1 MMKFVKTLNKAEVT
15 TLKELYK
22 NYLHH
27 RVRVRANAIYLSHK
41 GYTVD
46 QISHIIEINR
56 DRVSKWMDNWESKGL
71 IGIFE
76 RDKSGRP
83 PKLTDSER
91 EVVLELVEADP
102 KSIKNTIA
110 KVDEKFNKKVS
121 GQTIKRII
129 KKSKLIWKRVRTSLK
144 SKRDPVKFAQS
155 KTEISVLASR
165 QERGEIDLYYGD
177 EVGFNLIPKIPYAWQ
192 RIGENIELTSS
203 RSKSFN
209 VLGLL
214 QKNGEFESIV
224 FDQSINSN
232 AVVGYFDLLAGQIC
246 KETWIILDNS
256 PIHKSDY
263 FMEQIPL
270 WKEKGLNIYFLPP
283 YCPELNLIE
292 ILWRF
297 IKYYWM
303 PIDSY
308 LSIANLEKA
317 LLHILANVGN
327 IYNITFE

>member
-102 KSIKNTIA
+102 K
-110 KVDEKFNKKVS
+110 
-121 GQTIKRII
+121 
-129 KKSKLIWKRVRTSLK
+129 
-144 SKRDPVKFAQS
+144 
-155 KTEISVLASR
+155 
-165 QERGEIDLYYGD
+165 
-177 EVGFNLIPKIPYAWQ
+177 
-192 RIGENIELTSS
+192 
-203 RSKSFN
+203 
-209 VLGLL
+209 
-214 QKNGEFESIV
+214 
-224 FDQSINSN
+224 
-232 AVVGYFDLLAGQIC
+232 
-246 KETWIILDNS
+246 
-256 PIHKSDY
+256 
-263 FMEQIPL
+263 
-270 WKEKGLNIYFLPP
+270 
-283 YCPELNLIE
+283 
-292 ILWRF
+292 
-297 IKYYWM
+297 
-303 PIDSY
+303 
-308 LSIANLEKA
+308 
-317 LLHILANVGN
+317 
-327 IYNITFE
+327 

>member
-1 MMKFVKTLNKAEVT
+1 MN
-15 TLKELYK
+15 
-22 NYLHH
+22 
-27 RVRVRANAIYLSHK
+27 
-41 GYTVD
+41 
-46 QISHIIEINR
+46 
-56 DRVSKWMDNWESKGL
+56 NWESKGL
-71 IGIFE
+71 VGIFE

-203 RSKSFN
+203 RSESFN

-214 QKNGEFESIV
+214 QKNGKFESVV

-270 WKEKGLNIYFLPP
+270 WNEKGLNIYFLPP

-303 PIDSY
+303 PIDAY

-317 LLHILANVGN
+317 LFHILANVGN
-327 IYNITFE
+327 IYNITFD

>member
-1 MMKFVKTLNKAEVT
+1 MKFVKPLKKAEVV
-15 TLKELYK
+15 TLKELVK
-22 NYLHH
+22 NHSSH

-41 GYTVD
+41 RYTID
-46 QISHIIEINR
+46 QVSDIHEVNR
-56 DRVSKWMDNWESKGL
+56 DRVSKWMDDWESKGL
-71 IGIFE
+71 VGIFE

-83 PKLTDSER
+83 PKLTDTER
-91 EVVLELVEADP
+91 QAVVECVKADP

-110 KVDEKFNKKVS
+110 KIEERFKKKVS
-121 GQTIKRII
+121 GQTIKRIV
-129 KKSKLIWKRVRTSLK
+129 KKSKFIWKRVRTSLK
-144 SKRDPVKFAQS
+144 SKRDPEKFAQS
-155 KTEISVLASR
+155 RVEIMGLASR

-177 EVGFNLIPKIPYAWQ
+177 EVGFNLMPKIPYAWQ

-214 QKNGEFESIV
+214 QKNGDFESVV
-224 FDQSINSN
+224 FDQSINSH
-232 AVVGYFDLLAGQIC
+232 AVVGYFDKLAEKIC

-303 PIDSY
+303 PIDAY
-308 LSIANLEKA
+308 LNIKNLENA
-317 LLHILANVGN
+317 LFYILANVGN
-327 IYNITFE
+327 IYNITFD

>member
-1 MMKFVKTLNKAEVT
+1 MKFVKPLNKAEVV
-15 TLKELYK
+15 TLKELVK
-22 NYLHH
+22 HHSNH

-41 GYTVD
+41 GYTID
-46 QISHIIEINR
+46 HISDIHEIHR
-56 DRVSKWMDNWESKGL
+56 DRVSKWIDNWEGMGL
-71 IGIFE
+71 VGIFE

-83 PKLTDSER
+83 LKLTDTER
-91 EVVLELVEADP
+91 EAVLEYIKADP
-102 KSIKNTIA
+102 KSIKNTTA
-110 KVDEKFNKKVS
+110 KIEEKFKKKVS
-121 GQTIKRII
+121 GQTIKRIV
-129 KKSKLIWKRVRTSLK
+129 KKSQLIWKRVRASLK
-144 SKRDPVKFAQS
+144 SKRDPEKYAQS
-155 KTEISVLASR
+155 RAEIMELTSR

-192 RIGENIELTSS
+192 KIGENIELNSS

-214 QKNGEFESIV
+214 QKNGKFESVV
-224 FDQSINSN
+224 FDQSINSH
-232 AVVGYFDLLAGQIC
+232 AVVGYFDKLAGEIC

-303 PIDSY
+303 PIDAY
-308 LSIANLEKA
+308 LSIKNLENA
-317 LLHILANVGN
+317 LFYILANVGN
-327 IYNITFE
+327 IYNITFD